1 MGKVNTQHPE
11 YKAMVK
17 KWQRCRDCV
26 AGQDAVKEA
35 GETYLPRLTDQET
48 ADYNAYK
55 LRAQFFNATWRTIS
69 ALAGM
74 MFRRAPVVE
83 VATNV
88 ETMLKDVTM
97 SGQSFYTFAKRVAL
111 EILTVGRVGIL
122 VDYPSQSVEGMTL
135 ADAQKLNLRPT
146 MQMYPT
152 ESIINWKRKWI
163 ANESKLSLVVLSELE
178 EISDDEF
185 ESETEQR
192 YRVLDLVDGKYRD
205 LVDGKYRVRR
215 YSVDKNTKT
224 ETQISEDLYPLMN
237 NQPLDSIPFFFLGVD
252 DITSEMDE
260 PPLIDL
266 VDLNLAHY
274 RTTADYNNGLHLTGL
289 PTPVVTGYQKDENE
303 KLYIGRPY
311 AWVFPD
317 PNASATFLEFTGQGL
332 TALENALTRL
342 EQQMAIVGARLL
354 TAEKK
359 DAETAQ
365 TAQIHRA
372 GESSTLSGISL
383 TLSDGMTKAL
393 TVFSKWAGSDKEATV
408 TTNTEFMPPAMA
420 PEELT
425 ALLSGWQMGAPGL
438 SDQGLFDILQ
448 QREVIRPDVTLE
460 EEQERIASK
469 PLPRPEM
476 GDEGDDE

>member
-83 VATNV
+83 AAANV

-146 MQMYPT
+146 MQMYPA
-152 ESIINWKRKWI
+152 ESIINWKTKWI
-163 ANESKLSLVVLSELE
+163 ANESKLSLVVLSEAE
-178 EISDDEF
+178 EISADEF
-185 ESETEQR
+185 ESETEPR
-192 YRVLDLVDGKYRD
+192 YRVLDLVA
-205 LVDGKYRVRR
+205 GKYRVRMFH
-215 YSVDKNTKT
+215 DNNGKD
-224 ETQISEDLYPLMN
+224 EQIGNDLLPLMN

-317 PNASATFLEFTGQGL
+317 PQASATFLEFTGQGL

-372 GESSTLSGISL
+372 GESSTLSGTSL

-469 PLPRPEM
+469 PLPRPEID
-476 GDEGDDE
+476 DEGDDDA